1 MTAVRSLAYGVRRYS
16 AIVPEPESRSHAKRF
31 CATIY
36 DCLSR
41 QICHDAVRVRCTPP
55 KMPTSQDFSLQT
67 DDWTTVTDPLEKKR
81 IQNRVA
87 QRTYREF

>member
-36 DCLSR
+36 DCPSR

-55 KMPTSQDFSLQT
+55 KMSTTLQT
-67 DDWTTVTDPLEKKR
+67 DDWTTVNDPLEKKR